1 MRSTNAESKP
11 PTVGKSSSKLQ
22 EAIMHYMQGKFSA
35 GNDVNLTMLKPPR
48 KLCLSVENIL
58 PERSTSFC
66 QEEQSGSHS
75 DDCKSTKSDP
85 GSSAECS
92 PKVLQTSEPEGASLA
107 SHVQLKCLVRARQ
120 QRPCQKHGCVSGIPN
135 SRLKGKIAAGKR
147 KEDAVAKDGEEES
160 RAKKKGPGKKAEAM
174 PKKVNKVAK
183 DPEDRKPRKEKQP
196 KKQNKNQKEIK
207 KKDDTRK
214 RFTSR
219 AYHQAKQAAL
229 RIGKEAQEAKELGRT
244 AFQKAAQESG
254 TWPTRIPESEIFS
267 A

>member
-1 MRSTNAESKP
+1 M
-11 PTVGKSSSKLQ
+11 L
-22 EAIMHYMQGKFSA
+22 
-35 GNDVNLTMLKPPR
+35 GNKGPA
-48 KLCLSVENIL
+48 
-58 PERSTSFC
+58 
-66 QEEQSGSHS
+66 
-75 DDCKSTKSDP
+75 KSTAVS
-85 GSSAECS
+85 
-92 PKVLQTSEPEGASLA
+92 VASQIA
-107 SHVQLKCLVRARQ
+107 D
-120 QRPCQKHGCVSGIPN
+120 
-135 SRLKGKIAAGKR
+135 LKGKIAAGKR

-183 DPEDRKPRKEKQP
+183 DPEDRKPRKEKKP

-244 AFQKAAQESG
+244 AFQKAAQEWDLAH
-254 TWPTRIPESEIFS
+254 TNP
-267 A
+267 